1 MKCEEFV
8 KYPPDKP
15 SILVLAGVAGVVL
28 GLWQCGGRSVVIV
41 HVEHVGQEGL
51 GGLLLQ
57 VQLLHLVLEGGLVR

>member
-1 MKCEEFV
+1 MNFNLRI
-8 KYPPDKP
+8 PPDKA
-15 SILVLAGVAGVVL
+15 SVFLLVVV
-28 GLWQCGGRSVVIV
+28 GGQGGGGHEVIV